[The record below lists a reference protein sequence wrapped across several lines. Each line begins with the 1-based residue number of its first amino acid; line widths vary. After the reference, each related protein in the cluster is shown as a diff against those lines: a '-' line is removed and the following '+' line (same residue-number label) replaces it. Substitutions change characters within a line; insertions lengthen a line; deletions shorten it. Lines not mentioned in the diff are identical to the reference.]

1 LKPVRPEFP
10 HDASEDEIE
19 QVAAHFDHLNRALN
33 DGRLL
38 FAGRTTGD
46 KPYGL
51 IMLRAKSF
59 EEAKK
64 FLDEDPAIQGGVFE
78 ADLQGFRIALMHE
91 FLAAQREMEATMQRN
106 RGL

>member
-1 LKPVRPEFP
+1 MREAFP
-10 HDASEDEIE
+10 NDASEDEIE

-38 FAGRTTGD
+38 FAGRTTGE

-51 IMLRAKSF
+51 IMLRAKSID
-59 EEAKK
+59 EAQK
-64 FLDEDPAIQGGVFE
+64 FVRDDPAIQGGVFE

-91 FLAAQREMEATMQRN
+91 FLAAQREMEASMQRT
-106 RGL
+106 RYGL

>member
-1 LKPVRPEFP
+1 MREEFP
-10 HDASEDEIE
+10 NDASEDEIE

-51 IMLRAKSF
+51 VMIRAKNF
-59 EEAKK
+59 EEAEK
-64 FLDEDPAIQGGVFE
+64 FVKQDPAIQGGVFE

-106 RGL
+106 RYGL